1 MELAKPGTAARTPNG
16 SSADTPSVAA
26 EEPIPGK
33 KTGTPPGTTL
43 GRTARTRPKAGPRFR
58 RIWKFKLL
66 YVLLLPALLWVLVFD
81 YLPLYG
87 VSIAFMDYNVIQG
100 FSGSHWAGLKHFR
113 ALFESEMFVH
123 AFKNTLLI
131 SLYKMISGFI
141 APILLALALNEIR
154 TRWFKK
160 TLQTAVY
167 LPRFVSWVVY
177 GGIITLLLSPETG
190 IVNKIIALFGGTPAY
205 LLVEPA
211 YFRTILVVT
220 DAMKEMGWAAIIYI
234 AAIAGLNP
242 EVYEAAVVDGATRFK
257 RIVHVTLPGIAST
270 IIVIFILRVGFVM
283 SAGLDQVINLYNPMV
298 FEVGDILDT
307 YIYRI
312 GIEQFNLSLAAAA
325 DVIKGVIGLAL
336 VLAANRIAKRIDPD
350 SGIF

>member
-1 MELAKPGTAARTPNG
+1 MELVTAKITDAKETPLHRQ
-16 SSADTPSVAA
+16 
-26 EEPIPGK
+26 I
-33 KTGTPPGTTL
+33 
-43 GRTARTRPKAGPRFR
+43 R
-58 RIWKFKLL
+58 RIWKYKLL
-66 YVLLLPALLWVLVFD
+66 YVLLVPALAWVFIFD

-87 VSIAFMDYNVIQG
+87 ITIAFMDYNAIQG
-100 FSGSHWAGLKHFR
+100 FSGSQWVGLKYFWM
-113 ALFESEMFVH
+113 LFESEMFLN

-131 SLYKMISGFI
+131 SLYKMISGFLC
-141 APILLALALNEIR
+141 PILLALALNEIR
-154 TRWFKK
+154 VVWFKK
-160 TLQTAVY
+160 SLQTAVY

-190 IVNKIIALFGGTPAY
+190 VINKIIAFFGGDPAY

-220 DAMKEMGWAAIIYI
+220 DAMKEMGWAAIIYM

-242 EVYEAAVVDGATRFK
+242 EVYEAAIVDGATRFQ
-257 RIVHVTLPGIAST
+257 RIVHVTLPGITGT
-270 IIVIFILRVGFVM
+270 IIVIFILRVGYIM

-307 YIYRI
+307 YIYRV

-325 DVIKGVIGLAL
+325 DVIKGFIGLVMML
-336 VLAANRIAKRIDPD
+336 VANQIAKRIND

>member
-1 MELAKPGTAARTPNG
+1 MELMTASMTSTKEKPLHRQ
-16 SSADTPSVAA
+16 
-26 EEPIPGK
+26 I
-33 KTGTPPGTTL
+33 
-43 GRTARTRPKAGPRFR
+43 R
-58 RIWKFKLL
+58 RIWKYKLL
-66 YVLLLPALLWVLVFD
+66 YVLLVPAFLWVLLFD

-87 VSIAFMDYNVIQG
+87 VSIAFMDYNAIQG
-100 FSGSHWAGLKHFR
+100 FSGSHWVGFKYFQM
-113 ALFESEMFVH
+113 LFESDMFLN

-131 SLYKMISGFI
+131 SLYKMISGFLC
-141 APILLALALNEIR
+141 PILLALALNEIR
-154 TRWFKK
+154 VVWFKK
-160 TLQTAVY
+160 SLQTAVY

-190 IVNKIIALFGGTPAY
+190 VINKIIAFFGGDPAY

-242 EVYEAAVVDGATRFK
+242 EVYEAAIMDGASRFQ
-257 RIVHVTLPGIAST
+257 RMTHVTLPGIKGT
-270 IIVIFILRVGFVM
+270 IIVIFILRVGYVM

-307 YIYRI
+307 YIYRV

-325 DVIKGVIGLAL
+325 DVIKGAIGL
-336 VLAANRIAKRIDPD
+336 VLMLIANQLAKRIND

>member
-1 MELAKPGTAARTPNG
+1 MELVTAGTA
-16 SSADTPSVAA
+16 V
-26 EEPIPGK
+26 EK
-33 KTGTPPGTTL
+33 KTTPRSRL
-43 GRTARTRPKAGPRFR
+43 GRL
-58 RIWKFKLL
+58 WKYKLL
-66 YVLLLPALLWVLVFD
+66 YLLLMPAFIWVFLFD

-87 VSIAFMDYNVIQG
+87 ISIAFMDYNVIQG
-100 FSGSHWAGLKHFR
+100 FSGSEWAGLKYFR
-113 ALFESEMFVH
+113 ILFESEMFRN

-131 SLYKMISGFI
+131 SLYKMISGFLC
-141 APILLALALNEIR
+141 PIVLALALNEIR
-154 TRWFKK
+154 AVWFKK

-190 IVNKIIALFGGTPAY
+190 VVNKIVELFGGTPAY

-220 DAMKEMGWAAIIYI
+220 DAMKEMGWAAIIYM

-242 EVYEAAVVDGATRFK
+242 EVYEAAVMDGATRLQ
-257 RIVHVTLPGIAST
+257 RILHVTLPGITGT
-270 IIVIFILRVGFVM
+270 IVVIFILRVGYIM

-307 YIYRI
+307 YIYRV
-312 GIEQFNLSLAAAA
+312 GIEQFSLSLAAAA

-336 VLAANRIAKRIDPD
+336 VLIANHIARRIND

>member
-1 MELAKPGTAARTPNG
+1 MELATA
-16 SSADTPSVAA
+16 VAA
-26 EEPIPGK
+26 K
-33 KTGTPPGTTL
+33 KTEKPL
-43 GRTARTRPKAGPRFR
+43 KRQLKRFWR
-58 RIWKFKLL
+58 FKLL
-66 YVLLLPALLWVLVFD
+66 YILLLPAFVWVLIFD

-87 VSIAFMDYNVIQG
+87 ISIAFMDYNVIQG
-100 FSGSHWAGLKHFR
+100 FSGSEWAGLKYFHM
-113 ALFESEMFVH
+113 LFESEMFRN

-131 SLYKMISGFI
+131 SLYKMISGFLC
-141 APILLALALNEIR
+141 PILLALALNEIR
-154 TRWFKK
+154 TAWFKK

-177 GGIITLLLSPETG
+177 GGIITILLSPETG
-190 IVNKIIALFGGTPAY
+190 IINKIIELFGGQPAY

-220 DAMKEMGWAAIIYI
+220 DAMKEMGWAAIIYM

-242 EVYEAAVVDGATRFK
+242 EVYEAAIVDGATRFQ
-257 RIVHVTLPGIAST
+257 RIIHVTLPGITST
-270 IIVIFILRVGFVM
+270 IVVIFILRVGYIM

-307 YIYRI
+307 YIYRV
-312 GIEQFNLSLAAAA
+312 GIEQFSLSLAAAA
-325 DVIKGVIGLAL
+325 DVVKGLIGLAMVL
-336 VLAANRIAKRIDPD
+336 VANHIAKRIND

>member
-1 MELAKPGTAARTPNG
+1 MELVTGGVAAKT
-16 SSADTPSVAA
+16 DTPH
-26 EEPIPGK
+26 
-33 KTGTPPGTTL
+33 
-43 GRTARTRPKAGPRFR
+43 ARLLR
-58 RIWKFKLL
+58 RVWKYKWL
-66 YVLLLPALLWVLVFD
+66 YVMLLPALAWAILFD

-87 VSIAFMDYNVIQG
+87 ISIAFMDYNVIQG
-100 FSGSHWAGLKHFR
+100 FGASKWVGLAHFHE
-113 ALFESEMFVH
+113 LFGSEMFRH
-123 AFKNTLLI
+123 AFRNTLII

-141 APILLALALNEIR
+141 CPILLALSLNEIR

-190 IVNKIIALFGGTPAY
+190 IINKVIEWFGGNPVY
-205 LLVEPA
+205 LLVEPS

-220 DAMKEMGWAAIIYI
+220 DAMKEMGWAAIIYL

-242 EVYEAAVVDGATRFK
+242 EVNEAAVMDGATRFK
-257 RIVHVTLPGIAST
+257 RILHVTLPGISGT
-270 IIVIFILRVGFVM
+270 IIVIFILRVGYLM
-283 SAGLDQVINLYNPMV
+283 SAGLDQVLNLYNPMV

-307 YIYRI
+307 YIYRV
-312 GIEQFNLSLAAAA
+312 GIEQFSLSLAAAA
-325 DVIKGVIGLAL
+325 DVIKGIIGLAM
-336 VLAANRIAKRIDPD
+336 VLIANQIAKRFND

>member
-1 MELAKPGTAARTPNG
+1 MKQAVVKI
-16 SSADTPSVAA
+16 
-26 EEPIPGK
+26 EEQREMPPTRRGERLK
-33 KTGTPPGTTL
+33 K
-43 GRTARTRPKAGPRFR
+43 
-58 RIWKFKLL
+58 IWKYKLL
-66 YVLLLPALLWVLVFD
+66 YLLLIPAFVWVLVFE

-87 VSIAFMDYNVIQG
+87 ISIAFVDYNSIQG
-100 FSGSHWAGLKHFR
+100 LTASPWAGFKYFQM
-113 ALFESEMFVH
+113 LFESEMFINS
-123 AFKNTLLI
+123 FRNTLII
-131 SLYKMISGFI
+131 SLYKMVSGFFC
-141 APILLALALNEIR
+141 PILLALALNEIH
-154 TRWFKK
+154 TKWFKK

-190 IVNKIIALFGGTPAY
+190 VINKVIEFFGGDPVY
-205 LLVEPA
+205 LLADPA

-242 EVYEAAVVDGATRFK
+242 EVYEAAIMDGATRFK
-257 RIVHVTLPGIAST
+257 RIIHITLPGITST
-270 IIVIFILRVGFVM
+270 IVVIFILRVGYIM

-307 YIYRI
+307 YIYRV
-312 GIEQFNLSLAAAA
+312 GIEQFSLSLAAAA
-325 DVIKGVIGLAL
+325 DVIKGAIGLVL
-336 VLAANRIAKRIDPD
+336 VLVVNQIAKRIND

>member
-1 MELAKPGTAARTPNG
+1 MELATPGT
-16 SSADTPSVAA
+16 SAGETT
-26 EEPIPGK
+26 GK
-33 KTGTPPGTTL
+33 TTGKTE
-43 GRTARTRPKAGPRFR
+43 RTRLKAGPRFR

-190 IVNKIIALFGGTPAY
+190 IINKVIGWFGGTPAY
-205 LLVEPA
+205 LLVQPA

>member
-1 MELAKPGTAARTPNG
+1 MEL
-16 SSADTPSVAA
+16 V
-26 EEPIPGK
+26 
-33 KTGTPPGTTL
+33 
-43 GRTARTRPKAGPRFR
+43 TARITNEKEKPLHRQIR
-58 RIWKFKLL
+58 RIWKYKLL
-66 YVLLLPALLWVLVFD
+66 YVLLVPAFLWVLIFD

-87 VSIAFMDYNVIQG
+87 VSIAFMDYNAIQG
-100 FSGSHWAGLKHFR
+100 FSGSHWAGFKYFQM
-113 ALFESEMFVH
+113 LFESEMFLN

-131 SLYKMISGFI
+131 SLYKMISGFLC
-141 APILLALALNEIR
+141 PILLALALNEVR
-154 TRWFKK
+154 VAWFKK
-160 TLQTAVY
+160 SLQTAVY

-190 IVNKIIALFGGTPAY
+190 VINKIIAFFAGDPAY

-242 EVYEAAVVDGATRFK
+242 EVYEAAIMDGATRFQ
-257 RIVHVTLPGIAST
+257 RIVHVTLPGITGT
-270 IIVIFILRVGFVM
+270 IIVIFILRTGYIM

-307 YIYRI
+307 YIYRV

-325 DVIKGVIGLAL
+325 DVIKGVIGL
-336 VLAANRIAKRIDPD
+336 VLMVAANQMAKRFND

>member
-1 MELAKPGTAARTPNG
+1 MELANAVPAKKSEKSFKGRL
-16 SSADTPSVAA
+16 
-26 EEPIPGK
+26 GK
-33 KTGTPPGTTL
+33 
-43 GRTARTRPKAGPRFR
+43 
-58 RIWKFKLL
+58 IWRFKLL
-66 YVLLLPALLWVLVFD
+66 YLLLLPALIWVILFD

-87 VSIAFMDYNVIQG
+87 ITIAFSDYNVIQG
-100 FSGSHWAGLKHFR
+100 WSGSEWAGLKYFR
-113 ALFESEMFVH
+113 SLFESEMFLN
-123 AFKNTLLI
+123 AFKNTLII

-141 APILLALALNEIR
+141 CPILLALALNEIR
-154 TRWFKK
+154 VAWFKK

-190 IVNKIIALFGGTPAY
+190 IINKVIELFGGSPAY

-242 EVYEAAVVDGATRFK
+242 EVYEAAIMDGATRFQ
-257 RIVHVTLPGIAST
+257 RILHVTLPGISST
-270 IIVIFILRVGFVM
+270 IVVIFILRVGTVM

-307 YIYRI
+307 YIYRV

-325 DVIKGVIGLAL
+325 DVIKGIIGLAL
-336 VLAANRIAKRIDPD
+336 VLTVNHIAKRIND

>member
-1 MELAKPGTAARTPNG
+1 MELVTARM
-16 SSADTPSVAA
+16 A
-26 EEPIPGK
+26 EERE
-33 KTGTPPGTTL
+33 TPL
-43 GRTARTRPKAGPRFR
+43 RKQLR
-58 RIWKFKLL
+58 RIWKYKLL
-66 YVLLLPALLWVLVFD
+66 FILLLPAFVWVFIFD

-87 VSIAFMDYNVIQG
+87 ISIAFMDYNVIQG
-100 FSGSHWAGLKHFR
+100 FSGSEWAGLKYFR
-113 ALFESEMFVH
+113 MLFESEMFRN

-131 SLYKMISGFI
+131 SLYKMISGFLC
-141 APILLALALNEIR
+141 PILLALALNEIQAA
-154 TRWFKK
+154 WFKK

-190 IVNKIIALFGGTPAY
+190 VINKIIEFFGGKPVY

-242 EVYEAAVVDGATRFK
+242 EVYEAAIMDGATRFQ
-257 RIVHVTLPGIAST
+257 RILHITLPGITGT
-270 IIVIFILRVGFVM
+270 IIVIFILRVGYIM

-298 FEVGDILDT
+298 FEMGDILDT

-325 DVIKGVIGLAL
+325 DFIKGVIGLAM
-336 VLAANRIAKRIDPD
+336 VLLANQIAKRIND

>member
-1 MELAKPGTAARTPNG
+1 MEL
-16 SSADTPSVAA
+16 V
-26 EEPIPGK
+26 
-33 KTGTPPGTTL
+33 
-43 GRTARTRPKAGPRFR
+43 TARIAETRKMMLRKR
-58 RIWKFKLL
+58 LKRILKFKLL
-66 YVLLLPALLWVLVFD
+66 YILLLPAFVWVFIFD

-87 VSIAFMDYNVIQG
+87 ISIAFMDYNVIQG
-100 FSGSHWAGLKHFR
+100 FSGSEWVGLKYFR
-113 ALFESEMFVH
+113 LLFESEMFRN
-123 AFKNTLLI
+123 AFKNTLLV
-131 SLYKMISGFI
+131 SLYKMISGFLC
-141 APILLALALNEIR
+141 PILLALALNEIQAA
-154 TRWFKK
+154 WFKK

-190 IVNKIIALFGGTPAY
+190 VINKIIEFFGGKSVY

-242 EVYEAAVVDGATRFK
+242 EVYEAATMDGATRFS
-257 RIVHVTLPGIAST
+257 RIVHITLPGITGT
-270 IIVIFILRVGFVM
+270 IIVIFILKIGYIM

-298 FEVGDILDT
+298 FEMGDILDT

-325 DVIKGVIGLAL
+325 DFIKGVIGLAM
-336 VLAANRIAKRIDPD
+336 VLLANQIAKRIND

>member
-1 MELAKPGTAARTPNG
+1 MERATAKLTATKETP
-16 SSADTPSVAA
+16 
-26 EEPIPGK
+26 
-33 KTGTPPGTTL
+33 L
-43 GRTARTRPKAGPRFR
+43 LRRMR
-58 RIWKFKLL
+58 RIWKYRLL
-66 YVLLLPALLWVLVFD
+66 YALLLPAFIWVFLFD

-87 VSIAFMDYNVIQG
+87 ISIAFMDYNAIQG
-100 FSGSHWAGLKHFR
+100 FSGSEWVGLKYFR
-113 ALFESEMFVH
+113 MLFESEMFLN

-141 APILLALALNEIR
+141 CPILLALALHEIR
-154 TRWFKK
+154 IAWFKK

-190 IVNKIIALFGGTPAY
+190 VINKIIEFFGGHPAY

-220 DAMKEMGWAAIIYI
+220 DAMKEMGWAAIIYL

-242 EVYEAAVVDGATRFK
+242 EVYEAAIMDGASRFQ
-257 RIVHVTLPGIAST
+257 RIVHVTLPGITGT
-270 IIVIFILRVGFVM
+270 IIVIFILRVGYIM

-307 YIYRI
+307 YIYRV
-312 GIEQFNLSLAAAA
+312 GIEQFSLSLAAAA
-325 DVIKGVIGLAL
+325 DVIKGAIGLVL
-336 VLAANRIAKRIDPD
+336 MLAANQIAKRIND

>member
-1 MELAKPGTAARTPNG
+1 MELVTARI
-16 SSADTPSVAA
+16 A
-26 EEPIPGK
+26 ETK
-33 KTGTPPGTTL
+33 KTML
-43 GRTARTRPKAGPRFR
+43 RKRLK
-58 RIWKFKLL
+58 RILKFKLL
-66 YVLLLPALLWVLVFD
+66 YILLLPAFGWVFIFD

-87 VSIAFMDYNVIQG
+87 ISIAFMDYNVIQG
-100 FSGSHWAGLKHFR
+100 FSGSEWVGLKYFR
-113 ALFESEMFVH
+113 LLFESEMFRN

-131 SLYKMISGFI
+131 SLYKMISGFLC
-141 APILLALALNEIR
+141 PILLALALNEIQAA
-154 TRWFKK
+154 WFKK

-190 IVNKIIALFGGTPAY
+190 VINKIIEFFGGKSVY

-242 EVYEAAVVDGATRFK
+242 EVYEAATMDGATRFS
-257 RIVHVTLPGIAST
+257 RIFHITLPGITGT
-270 IIVIFILRVGFVM
+270 IIVIFILKVGYIM

-298 FEVGDILDT
+298 FEMGDILDT

-325 DVIKGVIGLAL
+325 DFIKGVIGLAM
-336 VLAANRIAKRIDPD
+336 VLLANQIAKRIND

>member
-1 MELAKPGTAARTPNG
+1 MELVTAGTA
-16 SSADTPSVAA
+16 V
-26 EEPIPGK
+26 EK
-33 KTGTPPGTTL
+33 KTTPRSRL
-43 GRTARTRPKAGPRFR
+43 GRL
-58 RIWKFKLL
+58 WKYKLL
-66 YVLLLPALLWVLVFD
+66 YLLLMPAFIWVFLFD

-87 VSIAFMDYNVIQG
+87 ISIAFMDYNVIQG
-100 FSGSHWAGLKHFR
+100 FSGSEWAGLKYFR
-113 ALFESEMFVH
+113 MLFESEMFRN

-131 SLYKMISGFI
+131 SLYKMISGFLC
-141 APILLALALNEIR
+141 PIVLALALNEIR
-154 TRWFKK
+154 AVWFKK

-190 IVNKIIALFGGTPAY
+190 VVNKIVELFGGTPAY

-220 DAMKEMGWAAIIYI
+220 DAMKEMGWAAIIYM

-242 EVYEAAVVDGATRFK
+242 EVYEAAVMDGATLLQ
-257 RIVHVTLPGIAST
+257 RILHVTLPGITGT
-270 IIVIFILRVGFVM
+270 IVVIFILRVGYIM

-307 YIYRI
+307 YIYRV
-312 GIEQFNLSLAAAA
+312 GIEQFSLSLAAAA

-336 VLAANRIAKRIDPD
+336 VLIANHIARRIND

>member
-1 MELAKPGTAARTPNG
+1 M
-16 SSADTPSVAA
+16 
-26 EEPIPGK
+26 
-33 KTGTPPGTTL
+33 
-43 GRTARTRPKAGPRFR
+43 
-58 RIWKFKLL
+58 L
-66 YVLLLPALLWVLVFD
+66 YILLLPAFVWVFIFD
-81 YLPLYG
+81 YLPLG
-87 VSIAFMDYNVIQG
+87 GIRIAFMEYNFIQG
-100 FSGSHWAGLKHFR
+100 LSASEWVGLKYFR
-113 ALFESEMFVH
+113 MLFESEMFRN
-123 AFKNTLLI
+123 AFVNTLLI

-141 APILLALALNEIR
+141 CPILLALSLNEIR
-154 TRWFKK
+154 RAWFKK

-177 GGIITLLLSPETG
+177 GGIITILLSPETG
-190 IVNKIIALFGGTPAY
+190 IINWVIEFFGGKPAY

-220 DAMKEMGWAAIIYI
+220 DALKEMGWAAVIYI

-242 EVYEAAVVDGATRFK
+242 EVYEAATMDGATRFK
-257 RIVHVTLPGIAST
+257 KMLHVTLPGITET
-270 IIVIFILRVGFVM
+270 IIVMFILRVGFVM

-307 YIYRI
+307 YIYRV

-325 DVIKGVIGLAL
+325 DVIKGVIGFAL
-336 VLAANRIAKRIDPD
+336 VLIANQITKKVND

>member
-1 MELAKPGTAARTPNG
+1 MEQVTAKLT
-16 SSADTPSVAA
+16 
-26 EEPIPGK
+26 E
-33 KTGTPPGTTL
+33 
-43 GRTARTRPKAGPRFR
+43 GREASLTRRLR
-58 RIWKFKLL
+58 RIWKFRLL
-66 YVLLLPALLWVLVFD
+66 YVLLLPATVWVFLFD
-81 YLPLYG
+81 YLPLSG
-87 VSIAFMDYNVIQG
+87 ISIAFMDFNAIQG
-100 FSGSHWAGLKHFR
+100 FSGSEWVGFKYFQM
-113 ALFESEMFVH
+113 LFESEMFRN
-123 AFKNTLLI
+123 AFRNTLLI
-131 SLYKMISGFI
+131 SLYKMISGFLC
-141 APILLALALNEIR
+141 PILLALALNEIR
-154 TRWFKK
+154 AVWFKK

-190 IVNKIIALFGGTPAY
+190 IVNKVIEFFGGDPAY
-205 LLVEPA
+205 LLVEPG

-242 EVYEAAVVDGATRFK
+242 EVYEAAIVDGATRFK
-257 RIVHVTLPGIAST
+257 RIIHITLPGITGT
-270 IIVIFILRVGFVM
+270 IIVIFILRVGYVM

-307 YIYRI
+307 YIYRV

-325 DVIKGVIGLAL
+325 DVIKGVIGLVMVL
-336 VLAANRIAKRIDPD
+336 VANHIAKRIND

>member
-1 MELAKPGTAARTPNG
+1 MELVTAKL
-16 SSADTPSVAA
+16 A
-26 EEPIPGK
+26 EREE
-33 KTGTPPGTTL
+33 
-43 GRTARTRPKAGPRFR
+43 TRLRKRLR

-66 YVLLLPALLWVLVFD
+66 YILLFPALIWVIVFD

-87 VSIAFMDYNVIQG
+87 ISIAFTDYNVIQG
-100 FSGSHWAGLKHFR
+100 FSGSEWAGLKYFR
-113 ALFESEMFVH
+113 MLFESEMFRN
-123 AFKNTLLI
+123 AFANTLLI
-131 SLYKMISGFI
+131 SLYKMISGFLC
-141 APILLALALNEIR
+141 PIILALALNEIGA
-154 TRWFKK
+154 RWFKK

-190 IVNKIIALFGGTPAY
+190 VINKIVELFGGKPAY

-242 EVYEAAVVDGATRFK
+242 EVYEAAIMDGATRFQ
-257 RIVHVTLPGIAST
+257 RIVHVTLPGITGT
-270 IIVIFILRVGFVM
+270 IIVMFILRVGYVM

-307 YIYRI
+307 YIYRV

-325 DVIKGVIGLAL
+325 DVIKGVIGFAL
-336 VLAANRIAKRIDPD
+336 VLIANQIAKRVND

>member
-1 MELAKPGTAARTPNG
+1 MEL
-16 SSADTPSVAA
+16 VAA
-26 EEPIPGK
+26 G
-33 KTGTPPGTTL
+33 
-43 GRTARTRPKAGPRFR
+43 KAGIREKPQR
-58 RIWKFKLL
+58 RLLRRVWRYKWL
-66 YVLLLPALLWVLVFD
+66 YVMLLPALAWAICFE

-87 VSIAFMDYNVIQG
+87 ISIAFMDYNVIEG
-100 FSGSHWAGLKHFR
+100 FGASRWVGLAHFR
-113 ALFESEMFVH
+113 ELFESEMFRN
-123 AFKNTLLI
+123 AFKNTLII

-141 APILLALALNEIR
+141 CPILLALSLNEIR
-154 TRWFKK
+154 AKWFKK

-190 IVNKIIALFGGTPAY
+190 IVNKVIEWLGGKPAY
-205 LLVEPA
+205 LLADPA
-211 YFRTILVVT
+211 YFRTILVAT
-220 DAMKEMGWAAIIYI
+220 DAMKEMGWAAIIYL

-242 EVYEAAVVDGATRFK
+242 EVYEAAVMDGATRFK
-257 RIVHVTLPGIAST
+257 RIVHVTLPGISGT
-270 IIVIFILRVGFVM
+270 IIVIFILRVGYLM

-298 FEVGDILDT
+298 FQVGDILDT

-325 DVIKGVIGLAL
+325 DVIKGIIGLAM
-336 VLAANRIAKRIDPD
+336 VLIANQLAKRIND

>member
-1 MELAKPGTAARTPNG
+1 MEMVTAKITEIN
-16 SSADTPSVAA
+16 
-26 EEPIPGK
+26 K
-33 KTGTPPGTTL
+33 KPL
-43 GRTARTRPKAGPRFR
+43 LKRTRRL
-58 RIWKFKLL
+58 WKYKLL
-66 YVLLLPALLWVLVFD
+66 YVLLLPAIAWVLIFD

-87 VSIAFMDYNVIQG
+87 ISIAFMDYNAIKG
-100 FSGSHWAGLKHFR
+100 FSGSEWVGFKYFR
-113 ALFESEMFVH
+113 MLFESDMFLH

-131 SLYKMISGFI
+131 SLYKMISGFLC
-141 APILLALALNEIR
+141 PILLALALNEIR
-154 TRWFKK
+154 VAWFKK

-190 IVNKIIALFGGTPAY
+190 VINKIIEFFGGNPTY

-211 YFRTILVVT
+211 YFQTILVVT

-234 AAIAGLNP
+234 AAIAGINP
-242 EVYEAAVVDGATRFK
+242 EVYEAAIVDGATRFG
-257 RIVHVTLPGIAST
+257 RVIHITLPGIMST
-270 IIVIFILRVGFVM
+270 IIVIFILRVGYIM

-307 YIYRI
+307 YIYRV

-325 DVIKGVIGLAL
+325 DVIKGVIGLVMML
-336 VLAANRIAKRIDPD
+336 VANQFAKRIND

>member
-1 MELAKPGTAARTPNG
+1 MELATAVTA
-16 SSADTPSVAA
+16 
-26 EEPIPGK
+26 K
-33 KTGTPPGTTL
+33 KKGEAPL
-43 GRTARTRPKAGPRFR
+43 KRQLI

-66 YVLLLPALLWVLVFD
+66 YILLLPAFVWVFIFD

-87 VSIAFMDYNVIQG
+87 ISIAFMDYNVIQG
-100 FSGSHWAGLKHFR
+100 FSGSEWAGLKYFR
-113 ALFESEMFVH
+113 MLFESEMFRN
-123 AFKNTLLI
+123 AFVNTLLI

-141 APILLALALNEIR
+141 CPILLALSLNEIR

-177 GGIITLLLSPETG
+177 GGIITVLLSPETG
-190 IVNKIIALFGGTPAY
+190 IINKIIEWFGGEPAY
-205 LLVEPA
+205 LLVEPG

-220 DAMKEMGWAAIIYI
+220 DAMKEMGWAAIIYM

-242 EVYEAAVVDGATRFK
+242 EVYEAAIVDGATRFQ
-257 RIVHVTLPGIAST
+257 RIIHVTLPGITGT
-270 IIVIFILRVGFVM
+270 IVVIFILRVGYIM

-307 YIYRI
+307 YIYRV

-325 DVIKGVIGLAL
+325 DVIKGVIGLAM
-336 VLAANRIAKRIDPD
+336 VLIANHLAKRIND

>member
-1 MELAKPGTAARTPNG
+1 MELVTAKITESRETPLMRQ
-16 SSADTPSVAA
+16 
-26 EEPIPGK
+26 I
-33 KTGTPPGTTL
+33 
-43 GRTARTRPKAGPRFR
+43 R
-58 RIWKFKLL
+58 RIWKYKLL
-66 YVLLLPALLWVLVFD
+66 YALLLPAIVWVFVFD

-87 VSIAFMDYNVIQG
+87 ISIAFMDYNAIQG
-100 FSGSHWAGLKHFR
+100 FSGSQWVGLKYFR
-113 ALFESEMFVH
+113 ALFESEMFLN

-131 SLYKMISGFI
+131 SLYKMISGFLC
-141 APILLALALNEIR
+141 PILLALALNEIR
-154 TRWFKK
+154 VVWFKK

-190 IVNKIIALFGGTPAY
+190 VINKIIEFFGGNPAY

-242 EVYEAAVVDGATRFK
+242 EVYEAAIMDGATRFQ
-257 RIVHVTLPGIAST
+257 RILHVTLPGITGT
-270 IIVIFILRVGFVM
+270 IIVIFILRVGYIM

-307 YIYRI
+307 YIYRV
-312 GIEQFNLSLAAAA
+312 GIEQFSLSLAAAA
-325 DVIKGVIGLAL
+325 DVIKGAIGLVLML
-336 VLAANRIAKRIDPD
+336 VANQVAKRIHD

>member
-1 MELAKPGTAARTPNG
+1 MKLATA
-16 SSADTPSVAA
+16 
-26 EEPIPGK
+26 
-33 KTGTPPGTTL
+33 KTAKGIDPQL
-43 GRTARTRPKAGPRFR
+43 RWKLR
-58 RIWKFKLL
+58 RIWKYKLL
-66 YVLLLPALLWVLVFD
+66 YILLLPAFVWVLVFD

-87 VSIAFMDYNVIQG
+87 ISIAFMDYNVIQG
-100 FSGSHWAGLKHFR
+100 FAASDWVGLKYFR
-113 ALFESEMFVH
+113 MLFESEMFRN

-131 SLYKMISGFI
+131 SLYKMLSGFLS
-141 APILLALALNEIR
+141 PIVLALALNEIR
-154 TRWFKK
+154 TAWFKK

-177 GGIITLLLSPETG
+177 GGIISLLLSPETG
-190 IVNKIIALFGGTPAY
+190 VINSIIEFFGGQPAY

-220 DAMKEMGWAAIIYI
+220 DALKEMGWAAIIYI

-242 EVYEAAVVDGATRFK
+242 EVYEAATMDGATRFK
-257 RIVHVTLPGIAST
+257 KMLHVTLPGITGT
-270 IIVIFILRVGFVM
+270 IIVIFILRVGTVM

-307 YIYRI
+307 YIYRV

-325 DVIKGVIGLAL
+325 DVIKGLIGFVL
-336 VLAANRIAKRIDPD
+336 VLLANHVAAKVND

>member
-1 MELAKPGTAARTPNG
+1 LVGRLEIEVGQEEIEMELVTASVTDSKEKPLHRQ
-16 SSADTPSVAA
+16 
-26 EEPIPGK
+26 I
-33 KTGTPPGTTL
+33 
-43 GRTARTRPKAGPRFR
+43 R
-58 RIWKFKLL
+58 RIWKYKLL
-66 YVLLLPALLWVLVFD
+66 YVLLIPAFLWVLIFD

-87 VSIAFMDYNVIQG
+87 VSIAFMDYNAIQG
-100 FSGSHWAGLKHFR
+100 FSRSQWAGFKYFQM
-113 ALFESEMFVH
+113 LFESDMFLN

-131 SLYKMISGFI
+131 SLYKMISGFLC
-141 APILLALALNEIR
+141 PIVLALALNEIR
-154 TRWFKK
+154 VGWFKK
-160 TLQTAVY
+160 SLQTAVY

-190 IVNKIIALFGGTPAY
+190 VINKIIAFFGGDPVY

-242 EVYEAAVVDGATRFK
+242 EVYEAAIMDGASRFQ
-257 RIVHVTLPGIAST
+257 RIAHVTLPGITGT
-270 IIVIFILRVGFVM
+270 IIVIFILRVGYIM

-307 YIYRI
+307 YIYRV

-325 DVIKGVIGLAL
+325 DVIKGAIGLVLML
-336 VLAANRIAKRIDPD
+336 VANHIAKRIND

>member
-1 MELAKPGTAARTPNG
+1 MEL
-16 SSADTPSVAA
+16 V
-26 EEPIPGK
+26 
-33 KTGTPPGTTL
+33 
-43 GRTARTRPKAGPRFR
+43 TARITDAKEKPLHKQIR
-58 RIWKFKLL
+58 RIWKYKLL
-66 YVLLLPALLWVLVFD
+66 YVLLVPAFLWVLIFD

-87 VSIAFMDYNVIQG
+87 VSIAFMDYNAIQG
-100 FSGSHWAGLKHFR
+100 FSGSHWAGVKYFHL
-113 ALFESEMFVH
+113 LFESEMFLN

-131 SLYKMISGFI
+131 SLYKMISGFLC
-141 APILLALALNEIR
+141 PILLALALNEVR
-154 TRWFKK
+154 VAWFKK
-160 TLQTAVY
+160 SLQTAVY

-190 IVNKIIALFGGTPAY
+190 VINKIIAFFGGDPTY

-242 EVYEAAVVDGATRFK
+242 EVYEAAIMDGATRFQ
-257 RIVHVTLPGIAST
+257 RIVHVTLPGITGT
-270 IIVIFILRVGFVM
+270 IIVIFILRVGYIM

-307 YIYRI
+307 YIYRV

-325 DVIKGVIGLAL
+325 DVIKGVIGL
-336 VLAANRIAKRIDPD
+336 VLMVAANQMAKRFND